1 MSDAMTPG
9 EGRGIGANSA
19 LMAAG
24 TITSRITGMVRDV
37 SLVAAIGT
45 AVFAD
50 TYSVA
55 NTIPLIIY
63 ILIIGGALNAVFV
76 PQLVRRMASDEDG
89 GSGYADRLL
98 TLTASV
104 LAVLTVVVVLG
115 APWIISLYG
124 SNSWSNTDM
133 SVSIAFARYCL
144 PQIFFFGVY
153 TMLSQVLN
161 ARGSFGAPMFA
172 PIVNNAVVIGTT
184 ITFIVTVGYGR
195 TTATIE
201 PEEIALLG
209 LGTTA
214 GVALQAAVLIPALRR
229 AQYRWR
235 LRFDWR
241 GHGLGRAFALA
252 KWTMLLV
259 LVNQITYAAITKL
272 ATTANVIAR
281 EGDGV
286 AIGFTSYLKA
296 HLLFVLP
303 HSVITVSIVTALLP
317 RMSRAAHD
325 GRLRDIAADVT
336 SGARSIIALV
346 VPAAA
351 AFIVLGPVIGRLL
364 YGHGASSQASGAS
377 IGEILAVFAIGLPAF
392 SVYYVLLRGFYSLED
407 TKTPF
412 LIAVV
417 LNVVNLVG
425 AIVLFHLLDDGIKVH
440 GLAAAYVLAYVAGTG
455 VSWWVLSRRLGG
467 LAGRDTLMA
476 TLKMIAAA
484 AMAAGLVWFVIRLL
498 APMLPTTASLL
509 TDALT
514 VAVSGVVLLVIY
526 LGLSRVFN
534 VAEVRTGMEMV
545 KRKLRG

>member
-1 MSDAMTPG
+1 
-9 EGRGIGANSA
+9 
-19 LMAAG
+19 
-24 TITSRITGMVRDV
+24 
-37 SLVAAIGT
+37 
-45 AVFAD
+45 
-50 TYSVA
+50 
-55 NTIPLIIY
+55 
-63 ILIIGGALNAVFV
+63 
-76 PQLVRRMASDEDG
+76 MASDADG
-89 GSGYADRLL
+89 GAGYADRLL

-104 LAVLTVVVVLG
+104 LAVLTLVVVLG

-124 SNSWSNTDM
+124 SNSWTDTDM
-133 SVSIAFARYCL
+133 SVSVAFARFCL

-172 PIVNNAVVIGTT
+172 PIVNNAVVIATT

-201 PEEIALLG
+201 PDEIALLG

-229 AQYRWR
+229 ARYRWR

-241 GHGLGRAFALA
+241 GHGLGRAFTLA

-259 LVNQITYAAITKL
+259 LVNQITYVAITKL

-325 GRLRDIAADVT
+325 GRLRDVASDVT

-351 AFIVLGPVIGRLL
+351 AFIVLGPLIGRLL

-377 IGEILAVFAIGLPAF
+377 IGEILAVFAVGLPAF

-407 TKTPF
+407 TRTPF

-417 LNVVNLVG
+417 LNVVNLIG
-425 AIVLFHLLDDGIKVH
+425 AVALFQLLDDSIKVH
-440 GLAAAYVLAYVAGTG
+440 GLAAAYVLAYTVGTG

-467 LAGRDTLMA
+467 LAGRGTLTA
-476 TLKMIAAA
+476 TLKMFAAA
-484 AMAAGLVWFVIRLL
+484 AVAAGLVWSAIRLVT
-498 APMLPTTASLL
+498 PYLPETASLL
-509 TDALT
+509 SDGLTIAL
-514 VAVSGVVLLVIY
+514 SGLVLLAIY
-526 LGLSRVFN
+526 LGFSRALGVS
-534 VAEVRTGMEMV
+534 EVTSGIEMV
-545 KRKLRG
+545 TRKLRG